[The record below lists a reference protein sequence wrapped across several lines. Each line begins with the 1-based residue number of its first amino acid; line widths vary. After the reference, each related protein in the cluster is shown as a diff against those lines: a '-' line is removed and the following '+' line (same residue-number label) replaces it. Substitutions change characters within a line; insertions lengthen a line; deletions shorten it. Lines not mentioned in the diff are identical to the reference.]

1 MAKNLSS
8 TESAIPTNDTLFEFP
23 CAFPIKVVGKTIE
36 HFDLLIMEIVHRH
49 CQDLTENM
57 LITRTSRGG
66 KYSAV
71 TVTIMAQSR
80 AQLDALYQELSAH
93 EQIMM
98 VF

>member
-1 MAKNLSS
+1 MANNLSS

-36 HFDLLIMEIVHRH
+36 HFDLLIMEIVRRH
-49 CQDLTENM
+49 CQNLTENA
-57 LITRTSRGG
+57 LITRSSRTG

>member
-1 MAKNLSS
+1 MANNLSS
-8 TESAIPTNDTLFEFP
+8 TESATSTNDTLFEFP
-23 CAFPIKVVGKTIE
+23 CAFPIKIVGKTIE

-49 CQDLTENM
+49 CQETENT
-57 LITRTSRGG
+57 LRTRTSRGG

-80 AQLDALYQELSAH
+80 AQLDALYQELSTH

>member
-1 MAKNLSS
+1 MANNLSS

-23 CAFPIKVVGKTIE
+23 CTFPIKVVGKTIE

-49 CQDLTENM
+49 CQDLTENT

>member
-8 TESAIPTNDTLFEFP
+8 TESTTLTHDTLFEFP
-23 CAFPIKVVGKTIE
+23 CAFPIKVVGKTTE
-36 HFDLLIMEIVHRH
+36 HFDLLVIEIIRRH
-49 CQDLTENM
+49 CQDLTENT
-57 LITRTSRGG
+57 LITRASRGG

-71 TVTIMAQSR
+71 TVTIMAHSR

>member
-1 MAKNLSS
+1 ML
-8 TESAIPTNDTLFEFP
+8 TQDTLFEFP
-23 CAFPIKVVGKTIE
+23 CTFPIKVVGKTTE
-36 HFDLLIMEIVHRH
+36 HFDLLVIEIIRHH
-49 CQDLTENM
+49 CQDLTENT
-57 LITRTSRGG
+57 LTTRTSRGG

-93 EQIMM
+93 KQIMM